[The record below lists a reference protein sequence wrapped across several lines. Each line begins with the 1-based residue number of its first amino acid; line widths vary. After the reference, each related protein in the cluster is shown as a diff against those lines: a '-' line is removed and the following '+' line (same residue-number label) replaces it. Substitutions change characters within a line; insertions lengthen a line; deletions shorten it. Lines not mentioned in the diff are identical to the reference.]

1 MATLTK
7 KNEKAILPFYKNGVT
22 LQFFTIEFNNT
33 ITNLLTATSTGTPS
47 PVYKAFEAIQ
57 QQTSIEVMGVATTG
71 TANPQPGT
79 AIRVGVAALGGEYP
93 TDDYDNT
100 NQETMAKN
108 LQDLIQ
114 AVTYNGSATFQGV
127 NMAATTVTNFNL

>member
-7 KNEKAILPFYKNGVT
+7 KNEKVILPFFKNGVNI
-22 LQFFTIEFNNT
+22 QFFTIDFSGSVSG
-33 ITNLLTATSTGTPS
+33 LTSATSTGTPS
-47 PVYKAFEAIQ
+47 PIYKAFEAIQ
-57 QQTSIEVMGVATTG
+57 QQTSIEVMGSLITGSAGAT
-71 TANPQPGT
+71 A
-79 AIRVGVAALGGEYP
+79 AIRVGVAALGGDYP

-114 AVTYNGSATFQGV
+114 AVTYNGTATIQGI
-127 NMAATTVTNFNL
+127 NMAATTVTNFTF

>member
-7 KNEKAILPFYKNGVT
+7 KNEAVSLPFFKNGVT
-22 LQFFTIEFNNT
+22 LQFFTLEFNNT
-33 ITNLLTATSTGTPS
+33 ITNLVSATSTGTPS

-79 AIRVGVAALGGEYP
+79 AIRVGIAALGGAYP

-100 NQETMAKN
+100 NQESMAKN

-114 AVTYNGSATFQGV
+114 AVTYNGSSTIQGV
-127 NMAATTVTNFNL
+127 NMANTTVTNFSL

>member
-7 KNEKAILPFYKNGVT
+7 KNEAVVAPFYKNGVT
-22 LQFFTIEFNNT
+22 LQFFQIDFNNT
-33 ITNLLTATSTGTPS
+33 VTNLLTATSTGTPS
-47 PVYKAFEAIQ
+47 PVYKAIEAIQ
-57 QQTSIEVMGVATTG
+57 QQTSVEVIGTVGTGVT
-71 TANPQPGT
+71 NPQAGT
-79 AIRVGVAALGGEYP
+79 GLRVAVAALGGAYP

-114 AVTYNGSATFQGV
+114 AVTYNGSSTIQGV
-127 NMAATTVTNFNL
+127 NMANTTVSNYTL

>member
-114 AVTYNGSATFQGV
+114 AVTYNGSSTFQGV
-127 NMAATTVTNFNL
+127 NMANTTVTNFAF